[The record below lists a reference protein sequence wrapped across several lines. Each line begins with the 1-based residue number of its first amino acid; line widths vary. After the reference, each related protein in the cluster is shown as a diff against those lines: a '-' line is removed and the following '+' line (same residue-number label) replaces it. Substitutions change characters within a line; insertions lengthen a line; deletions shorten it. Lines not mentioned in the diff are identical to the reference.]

1 MILKKIVFDNFRQY
15 LGRQEIVL
23 ASGKNK
29 NVTIIHGENGFGKT
43 CFLNALL
50 WGFYGSDGL
59 TKDLPKP
66 ENIIPD
72 TVRENSTHP
81 NDDVA
86 AVEIIFKHGDRDYTL
101 VRSISLAQER
111 ASKGQDTSLDM
122 AVLQPD
128 GQTIHVKD
136 REAQKMIDSIL
147 PRDLRELVF
156 FNGERID
163 HLAMEENALQI
174 RDAVRGM
181 LGLQLIDQAIA
192 DLKSQNVRGAI
203 LADIKTGADAETQ
216 RLIDDE
222 AKMRKQLES
231 KRSDLEAC
239 EKNQRAVVEKLAIIS
254 AKLEAN
260 KEARDLQQ
268 RRSVLEAELAERQTL
283 LQSLEKQLS
292 ELISHDGYT
301 LFCSELVERGK
312 AITHVLRA
320 EGRIPARV
328 MNEFINDLLKAGKC
342 ICGTCLPEGS
352 DAWKNVEQQ
361 LTKAGDPEFN
371 RAVGDLDKAVGA
383 IEASIGRTSA
393 SLSRLVGDRGEV
405 VGRIGELK
413 EELEEIKEALGNKDD
428 EEVHKLEAQREKEE
442 LRKEELLREQGALTQ
457 VISGLESELDQ
468 LTKRIKEKQGLIN
481 QAEKARKRLMCLDET
496 VTLLETILKVESDD
510 LRDALG
516 REVERIFSMITLQDY
531 KLQLTEKFSLRLTRK
546 LMGKE
551 GAVDVDVAHGTGHRQ
566 VMSLVFIASLV
577 ALAQKRNEIPT
588 ILKDLHGGDYP
599 LVMDSP
605 FGQLGDEFRSAIA
618 RHVPVLAPQAIIM
631 VSSSQ
636 YKGDVERELG
646 ESHRVGRRYI
656 LRYHAPS
663 KRDDARESISLA
675 GKELQIYQ
683 KDETEHTQILEVE

>member
-1 MILKKIVFDNFRQY
+1 
-15 LGRQEIVL
+15 
-23 ASGKNK
+23 
-29 NVTIIHGENGFGKT
+29 
-43 CFLNALL
+43 LL
-50 WGFYGSDGL
+50 WGFYGPDGL

-81 NDDVA
+81 NNEVA
-86 AVEIIFKHGDRDYTL
+86 SVQIMFKHGDRDYTL
-101 VRSISLAQER
+101 VRSISLAEER
-111 ASKGQDTSLDM
+111 ASRGQNTTLEM

-128 GQTIHVKD
+128 GQTINVEG

-203 LADIKTGADAETQ
+203 LADIRTGADEETQ

-222 AKMRKQLES
+222 AKKRSQLEA
-231 KRSDLEAC
+231 KRSDLQTC
-239 EKNQRAVVEKLAIIS
+239 ENNQRAVQEKLAMIG

-260 KEARDLQQ
+260 KEAHELQQ
-268 RRSVLEAELAERQTL
+268 RRSRLEAELDERQTTI
-283 LQSLEKQLS
+283 QTLEKQLS

-301 LFCSELVERGK
+301 LFCADLVERGK
-312 AITHVLRA
+312 AITHRLRA

-328 MNEFINDLLKAGKC
+328 MNDFIYDLLKAERC
-342 ICGTCLPEGS
+342 ICGASLPEGS
-352 DAWKNVEQQ
+352 EARKNVEQQ

-371 RAVGDLDKAVGA
+371 RAVGDLDKAIGA
-383 IEASIGRTSA
+383 IEASIGRTSEN
-393 SLSRLVGDRGEV
+393 LSRLVHDRGAV
-405 VGRIGELK
+405 VGRIAELK
-413 EELEEIKEALGNKDD
+413 EELEEIKEALGTKDD
-428 EEVHKLEAQREKEE
+428 EEVHKLEAEREKEE
-442 LRKEELLREQGALTQ
+442 LRKNELLLEQGRLTQ
-457 VISGLESELDQ
+457 LIAGLESELEQ
-468 LTKRIKEKQGLIN
+468 LTKQIKEKQGLVA
-481 QAEKARKRLMCLDET
+481 QAEKARKRLMRLDET
-496 VTLLETILKVESDD
+496 VALLENILKVESDD
-510 LRDALG
+510 LRQALG
-516 REVERIFSMITLQDY
+516 QEVERIFGMITLQDY
-531 KLQLTEKFSLRLTRK
+531 KLQLTEKFSLRLTKRIA
-546 LMGKE
+546 GKD
-551 GAVDVDVAHGTGHRQ
+551 GLVDVDVAHGQGHRQ

-577 ALAQKRNEIPT
+577 ALAQKRNQIPT

-605 FGQLGDEFRSAIA
+605 FGQLGDEFRAAIA
-618 RHVPVLAPQAIIM
+618 RHVPTLAPQVIVM

-646 ESHRVGRRYI
+646 HSDRVGRRYI

-663 KRDDARESISLA
+663 KRDDARESITLA
-675 GKELQIYQ
+675 GKELQIYM

>member
-1 MILKKIVFDNFRQY
+1 MILKKIVFQNFRQY
-15 LGRQEIVL
+15 LGRQEIVF
-23 ASGKNK
+23 AFGKNK

-43 CFLNALL
+43 CFLNGLL
-50 WGFYGSDGL
+50 WGFYGPDGL

-81 NDDVA
+81 NNEVA
-86 AVEIIFKHGDRDYTL
+86 SVQIMFKHGDRDYTL
-101 VRSISLAQER
+101 VRSISLAEER
-111 ASKGQDTSLDM
+111 ASRGQNTTLEM

-128 GQTIHVKD
+128 GQTINVEG

-203 LADIKTGADAETQ
+203 LADIRTGADEETQ
-216 RLIDDE
+216 RLIDEE
-222 AKMRKQLES
+222 AKKRSQLEA
-231 KRSDLEAC
+231 KRSDLQIC
-239 EKNQRAVVEKLAIIS
+239 ENNQRAVQEKLAMIG

-260 KEARDLQQ
+260 KEAHELQK
-268 RRSVLEAELAERQTL
+268 RRSRLEAELDERQTNI
-283 LQSLEKQLS
+283 QTLEKQLS

-301 LFCSELVERGK
+301 LFCADLVERGK
-312 AITHVLRA
+312 AITHRLRA

-328 MNEFINDLLKAGKC
+328 MNDFIYDLLKAERC
-342 ICGTCLPEGS
+342 ICGASLPEGS
-352 DAWKNVEQQ
+352 EARKNVEQQ

-371 RAVGDLDKAVGA
+371 RAVGDLDKAIGA
-383 IEASIGRTSA
+383 IEASIGRTSEN
-393 SLSRLVGDRGEV
+393 LSRLVHDRGAV
-405 VGRIGELK
+405 VGRIAELK
-413 EELEEIKEALGNKDD
+413 EELEEIKEALGTKDD
-428 EEVHKLEAQREKEE
+428 EEVHKLEAEREKEE
-442 LRKEELLREQGALTQ
+442 LRKNELLLEQGRLTQ
-457 VISGLESELDQ
+457 LIAGLESELEQ
-468 LTKRIKEKQGLIN
+468 LTKQIKEKQGLVA
-481 QAEKARKRLMCLDET
+481 QAERARKRLMRLDET
-496 VTLLETILKVESDD
+496 VALLENILKVESDD
-510 LRDALG
+510 LRKALG
-516 REVERIFSMITLQDY
+516 QEVERIFGMITLQDY
-531 KLQLTEKFSLRLTRK
+531 KLQLTEKFSLRLTKRIA
-546 LMGKE
+546 GKD
-551 GAVDVDVAHGTGHRQ
+551 GLVDVDVAHGQGHRQ

-577 ALAQKRNEIPT
+577 ALAQKRNQIPT

-605 FGQLGDEFRSAIA
+605 FGQLGDEFRAAIA
-618 RHVPVLAPQAIIM
+618 RHVPTLAPQVIVM

-646 ESHRVGRRYI
+646 HSDRVGRRYI

-663 KRDDARESISLA
+663 KRDDARESITLA
-675 GKELQIYQ
+675 GKELQIYM